1 MSADSII
8 FYLQINFNFVS
19 SGNVFFIWLIVLHKW
34 KVRDVR
40 MIDIKVGQPVL
51 KGMCIKCYS
60 EAMEGGDLAKGCIL
74 Q

>member
-1 MSADSII
+1 
-8 FYLQINFNFVS
+8 
-19 SGNVFFIWLIVLHKW
+19 
-34 KVRDVR
+34 
-40 MIDIKVGQPVL
+40 VGQPVL